1 MTQALGTL
9 SDLKHTEPSDGLS
22 LRNVSRRFGARVAVN
37 DVTLDVRRSEVLCI
51 LGPSGCGKS
60 TTLRIAAG
68 LEKADAGCVFI
79 AGRLVEGREDGHYR
93 YVSPEERGVGL
104 MFQDYALFPHLSV
117 KDNIAFGL
125 KGMAPVE
132 STARVAE
139 EIERVGLSHL
149 AHAYPH
155 TLSGGEQ
162 QRVALARM
170 LAPRP
175 SVVLMD
181 EPFSGLDSSLRE
193 SLRMVTLKHLRD
205 VEAAV
210 VIVTHDPDEAMRLGD
225 RVALIREGRIVQSG
239 APLEIYSH
247 PVDPQAAAM
256 LGGGSLFRSE
266 IRGGLADSPFGPV
279 AATHLPDGAVA
290 EIYYRAASIQIG
302 DEGISARIRA
312 IRPSPAGLEIEAEI
326 GAEAASE
333 GGESPILVL
342 ATAPIEAKLA
352 VGGEIRL
359 QANPENALVFP
370 CFDKPGQA

>member
-1 MTQALGTL
+1 M
-9 SDLKHTEPSDGLS
+9 SDLKHSEPSDGLS
-22 LRNVSRRFGARVAVN
+22 LRNVSRRFGARVAVD

-68 LEKADAGCVFI
+68 LEKADAGRVFI
-79 AGRLVEGREDGHYR
+79 AGRLVEGQEDGHTR
-93 YVSPEERGVGL
+93 YVPPEERGVGL

-117 KDNIAFGL
+117 KDNIVFGL
-125 KGMAPVE
+125 KGMAPAE
-132 STARVAE
+132 STARVEE

-175 SVVLMD
+175 LVVLMD

-193 SLRMVTLKHLRD
+193 SLRMATLKHLRD

-225 RVALIREGRIVQSG
+225 QVALIRQGRIVQSG
-239 APLEIYSH
+239 TPLEIFSH
-247 PVDPQAAAM
+247 PADSQAAAM
-256 LGGGSLFRSE
+256 LGGGSLLRSKVKD
-266 IRGGLADSPFGPV
+266 GLADSPFGPV
-279 AATHLPDGAVA
+279 AASHLPDGAAA
-290 EIYYRAASIQIG
+290 EVYYRAASIQIG
-302 DEGISARIRA
+302 NEGILARIRA

-326 GAEAASE
+326 GAAAPSE
-333 GGESPILVL
+333 GVGSPILVL
-342 ATAPIEAKLA
+342 AMAPIEAKLA
-352 VGGEIRL
+352 VGADIRL
-359 QANPENALVFP
+359 NANPQNAFVFP
-370 CFDKPGQA
+370 CLDKACQA